1 MHSHS
6 IHAFQHGHVFLGE
19 KHNANERRT
28 WFVVALTAAMMV
40 VEIVGGVVYGSM
52 ALVADGW
59 HMSTHAAAL
68 SISALAYRFARL
80 HARNPR
86 FSLGTGKLGE
96 LAGFSSAIILALVAL
111 LIGYESVAR
120 VFAPVAIRFD
130 EAIIIAVVGLAV
142 NLGSAWLLFDPDH
155 RGHYTHEHGGDHEHD
170 ASHHHAHDHNIRS
183 AYLHVLADALTSVLA
198 IVALVAGR
206 SYGWNW
212 MDPLMGILGALVI
225 ARWSWG
231 LARSAALVLLDAVP
245 DAELVEQIRNRI
257 EVEGDRV
264 CDLHLWRLGPGHLA
278 AIVAVVSDRPKPP
291 EAYKAR
297 LDGLV
302 GLSHVTVEVHP
313 CLGHAPLHQP
323 A

>member
-1 MHSHS
+1 MHGHSIQAFEHSH
-6 IHAFQHGHVFLGE
+6 VFVGE
-19 KHNANERRT
+19 KHDVNERRT

-40 VEIVGGVVYGSM
+40 AEIAGGIVYGSM

-68 SISALAYRFARL
+68 SISALAYRFARR
-80 HARNPR
+80 HARDPR

-96 LAGFSSAIILALVAL
+96 LAGFSSAVILALVAL

-130 EAIIIAVVGLAV
+130 EAIVIAVMGLAV
-142 NLGSAWLLFDPDH
+142 NLASAWLLFDPDH
-155 RGHYTHEHGGDHEHD
+155 HHRHARGDG
-170 ASHHHAHDHNIRS
+170 ASRPHAHDHNIRS

-198 IVALVAGR
+198 IAALVAGR
-206 SYGWNW
+206 FYGWTW
-212 MDPLMGILGALVI
+212 MDPLVGIVGALVI

-231 LARSAALVLLDAVP
+231 LVRSSALVLLDAVP
-245 DAELVEQIRNRI
+245 DPKLVEHMRNRI

-278 AIVAVVSDRPKPP
+278 AIVAVVSDRPKTP

-313 CLGHAPLHQP
+313 GPGHAPRRQAP
-323 A
+323 